1 MANFLSKVTI
11 DGVRAYIKDSAL
23 TDSVNTLSNRLTDSV
38 ETLTALID
46 ENANSYIDVTKYG
59 VGPEN
64 ADNAPALNEIFNTY
78 GGVRGI
84 YIPQGTYR
92 VADTVIIDKN
102 GTQLLCNG
110 TIEIDS
116 ATKPAL
122 NIVASDCDI
131 FVRRVNNATGDAVQV
146 GSAQMTESIGNCTI
160 MIPHIYARNIALHYL
175 CGSDTVA
182 CGIQNINFYGNRLDY
197 FGIGICLEMA
207 GEIAGCWINEN
218 KFYSFWATYAG
229 VRYAGGIGIQ
239 TIHNSVSTSTFN
251 GNRFIDFSP
260 ENNKQAIKL
269 SRTAGCNFENM
280 RLIEQ
285 VGQGVQIELDS
296 GCYRNH
302 FSCNNGIL
310 ALDQFADAGI
320 SNIYNMYVSY
330 EGNTICREFTFRQS
344 GFLILDGYMQPTVLE
359 SSASDAALLRNKR
372 PLAVVLKGTT
382 NYTITL
388 PLSYSWYESAQPIAF
403 ITDPA
408 MTGTVRVV
416 RYNGTLLCNITAGQA
431 WIIYCSQTIAFAV
444 QVR

>member
-23 TDSVNTLSNRLTDSV
+23 TDSVNTLSNR
-38 ETLTALID
+38 IN
-46 ENANSYIDVTKYG
+46 ENTNSYIDVTKYG
-59 VGPEN
+59 VDPEN

-92 VADTVIIDKN
+92 VADTVIINKN

-146 GSAQMTESIGNCTI
+146 GSAKMTESIGNCTI

-302 FSCNNGIL
+302 FSSNNGML
-310 ALDQFADAGI
+310 ALEQFADSGI
-320 SNIYNMYVSY
+320 SNMYDMYITHDNVQVC
-330 EGNTICREFTFRQS
+330 NQFTFRQG
-344 GFLILDGYMQPTVLE
+344 GFLIIGGYDPQQVLI
-359 SSASDAALLRNKR
+359 STASDPTLLRHRR
-372 PLAVVLKGTT
+372 PMAVILQGTT

-388 PLSYSWYESAQPIAF
+388 PLSYSWNISSQPITF
-403 ITDPA
+403 IAGTG
-408 MTGTVRVV
+408 MSGTVRIV
-416 RYNGTLLCNITAGQA
+416 RYNGTLLCEVTPGTAWQVYCGQA
-431 WIIYCSQTIAFAV
+431 NATAV
-444 QVR
+444 QIK